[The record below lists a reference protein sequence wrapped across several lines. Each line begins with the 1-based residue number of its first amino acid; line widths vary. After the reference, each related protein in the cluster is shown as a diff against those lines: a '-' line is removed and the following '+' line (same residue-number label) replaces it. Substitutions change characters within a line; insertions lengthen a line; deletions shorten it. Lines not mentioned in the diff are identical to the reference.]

1 MEFASYVTGTHWIV
15 ERLWLSYILFMN
27 WTLRQDVLH
36 CFVKKSLFCSLTFPP
51 TPTHSEAHALPTP
64 RPATHSHHSFCDPST
79 GSCLLLPV
87 PFSVKSLL
95 LLLYSY
101 YYFCASH
108 SSGQES
114 CKKLNYFVARHG
126 ALFLKVAFLFWIK
139 FISYSVWF
147 YEFVKSFQVLRIPML
162 SSQTHTHTNIKSI

>member
-1 MEFASYVTGTHWIV
+1 MEFASYVTHTHWIV
-15 ERLWLSYILFMN
+15 ERIWLSYILFMN
-27 WTLRQDVLH
+27 WLLRQDVLH
-36 CFVKKSLFCSLTFPP
+36 CFVEKSLFCSLTSPL

-64 RPATHSHHSFCDPST
+64 SLPHTPTTPFCDPST

-87 PFSVKSLL
+87 PFSDKSLL

-114 CKKLNYFVARHG
+114 CKNLNYFVARHG
-126 ALFLKVAFLFWIK
+126 AIFLKVALLFWIK

-147 YEFVKSFQVLRIPML
+147 YEFVKSFQVLRNPRI
-162 SSQTHTHTNIKSI
+162 SSQTHTQKYI

>member
-1 MEFASYVTGTHWIV
+1 MFRIV
-15 ERLWLSYILFMN
+15 L
-27 WTLRQDVLH
+27 LR
-36 CFVKKSLFCSLTFPP
+36 SPCSAPFHLLQHPP
-51 TPTHSEAHALPTP
+51 TQRHMHFLSPHPPTTP
-64 RPATHSHHSFCDPST
+64 FCDPST

-87 PFSVKSLL
+87 PFSDKSLL

-114 CKKLNYFVARHG
+114 CKNLNYFVARHG
-126 ALFLKVAFLFWIK
+126 AIFLKVAFLFWIK

-147 YEFVKSFQVLRIPML
+147 YELVKSFQVLRNPHTFF
-162 SSQTHTHTNIKSI
+162 SNTHTNIYKEYIIIWNN